1 MSFFFF
7 FFKIRT
13 FSTAAFAEEVLPC
26 QPENPCVGTVS
37 DCPCL
42 AFASIVHIL
51 DMMHL
56 KFLKTLSY
64 FQLFAFL
71 ISQPATSQ
79 QELTVLMTAVSS
91 HIQKHNRKKTQQDSN
106 RLYLSSLCSICVQYE
121 IQSFVYRSSTTVF
134 KCEREFLHHSD
145 YSSKLNYCT
154 RSLGLFGRQC
164 LLQKMWHYVYLAL
177 T

>member
-1 MSFFFF
+1 MQKRYYPASQ
-7 FFKIRT
+7 RT
-13 FSTAAFAEEVLPC
+13 HVWG
-26 QPENPCVGTVS
+26 Q
-37 DCPCL
+37 CL

-51 DMMHL
+51 NMMHL
-56 KFLKTLSY
+56 EFLKTLSY